1 MNHAV
6 ADGATNDVLQT
17 SLPKQSSPTRSI
29 PREALQPAP
38 VDLARPR
45 RTPGWVRSLWHVP
58 PPAWVM
64 LDSLL
69 IALGTYLSYHALI
82 FGNPAFG
89 WVVGPWFSG
98 IAFGVCYIVAGMI
111 FGLYEQTTLHA
122 RSKIIA
128 RTALTIGLGSALAY
142 AVIYVAFYSV
152 SSRWVGAGI
161 ALTHLMIATPLR
173 MGIHHLIASTRMNVI
188 CVGTAESV
196 RKVVGL
202 LRHGDHRHYYVI
214 GHVLVS
220 DQVSE
225 TSNSSDFIPIPEASS
240 EHNFQ
245 HLCPCLGTLDQIPDL
260 VRLHTVDQVIVDP
273 ELASD
278 ARVTDAILASLEAG
292 CRVTDQPTFVE
303 KLHGE
308 VPADAIGMQWLL
320 MADVSTAGGYDA
332 GKRVLDVLAA
342 SIGLSVTLPFWP
354 LVAACIR
361 WDSPGPILYSQRR
374 VGRHGREFTIYK
386 FRTMRDDAE
395 ANGAQW
401 ASVGDSRVTRL
412 GRFLRK
418 SRIDEIPQFWNILR
432 GDMSLVGPRPERPE
446 FVADLSKRIPH
457 YRQRHLLQPGLTGW
471 AQINYRYGA
480 SVEDAHRKL
489 CYDLY
494 YLKHRS
500 FELDAAIMIR
510 TIGTLCLGAR

>member
-1 MNHAV
+1 VSMRSTVLEQPQSAAAATV
-6 ADGATNDVLQT
+6 A
-17 SLPKQSSPTRSI
+17 I
-29 PREALQPAP
+29 PAP
-38 VDLARPR
+38 RLNPVARSR
-45 RTPGWVRSLWHVP
+45 RNMPLVRSLWHVP
-58 PPAWVM
+58 PAAWVI
-64 LDSLL
+64 LDGLL
-69 IALGTYLSYHALI
+69 VALGTILSYRVLV

-98 IAFGVCYIVAGMI
+98 FAFGLCYLVAGMI

-122 RSKIIA
+122 RSRIIT
-128 RTALTIGLGSALAY
+128 RTLLTLSLGTALAY

-152 SSRWVGAGI
+152 SSRWVGFGI
-161 ALTHLMIATPLR
+161 ILTHLLAATPVRL
-173 MGIHHLIASTRMNVI
+173 GVHHLIASSRLNVI
-188 CVGTAESV
+188 CVGTAASV
-196 RKVVGL
+196 RKVVAL
-202 LRHGDHRHYYVI
+202 LRHGDHRHYHVM
-214 GHVLVS
+214 GHVLVDHPDSAHPGATQFVPLPEPGS
-220 DQVSE
+220 DHH
-225 TSNSSDFIPIPEASS
+225 F
-240 EHNFQ
+240 EH
-245 HLCPCLGTLDQIPDL
+245 HCPCLGTLDQIANL
-260 VRLHTVDQVIVDP
+260 IRRHSVDQVIVEP

-278 ARVTDAILASLEAG
+278 SRVTDAILASLEAG

-308 VPADAIGMQWLL
+308 VPADAISTQWLL

-332 GKRVLDVLAA
+332 GKRVVDIVAA
-342 SIGLSVTLPFWP
+342 SVGLLLTLPFWP
-354 LVAACIR
+354 LIVALIR
-361 WDSPGPILYSQRR
+361 WDSPGAALYSQQR
-374 VGRHGREFTIYK
+374 VGRHGRLFTIYK
-386 FRTMRDDAE
+386 FRTMRNDAE
-395 ANGAQW
+395 AGGAKW
-401 ASVGDSRVTRL
+401 AAVGDSRVTRL

-418 SRIDEIPQFWNILR
+418 SRIDEIPQFWNVLR

-494 YLKHRS
+494 YLKNRS
-500 FELDAAIMIR
+500 FELDTAIMIR

>member
-1 MNHAV
+1 MPLQVPV
-6 ADGATNDVLQT
+6 AK
-17 SLPKQSSPTRSI
+17 PKAPTASI
-29 PREALQPAP
+29 PREFATPAE
-38 VDLARPR
+38 ARVAPPR
-45 RTPGWVRSLWHVP
+45 SRRGLTRSLWTVP
-58 PPAWVM
+58 AATWVV
-64 LDSLL
+64 LDGLMV
-69 IALGTYLSYHALI
+69 ALGTYISYHALV

-98 IAFGVCYIVAGMI
+98 IAFGICYLIAGTI

-128 RTALTIGLGSALAY
+128 RTALTLALGSALAY

-161 ALTHLMIATPLR
+161 ILTHLIGATPLR
-173 MGIHHLIASTRMNVI
+173 LVAHHLIVSTRLNVI

-196 RKVVGL
+196 RKVVSM
-202 LRHGDHRHYYVI
+202 LRHGDHRHYHVI
-214 GHVLVS
+214 GHVLVQPPAEVNEQATQFVALPEPGS
-220 DQVSE
+220 DYH
-225 TSNSSDFIPIPEASS
+225 F
-240 EHNFQ
+240 EHQ
-245 HLCPCLGTLDQIPDL
+245 CPCLGTLDQIANL
-260 VRLHTVDQVIVDP
+260 IRGNNVDQVIVDP

-308 VPADAIGMQWLL
+308 VPADAISMQWLL

-332 GKRVLDVLAA
+332 GKRVIDIFAA
-342 SIGLSVTLPFWP
+342 SVGLLLTLPFCP
-354 LVAACIR
+354 LVAALIK
-361 WDSPGPILYSQRR
+361 WDSPGPILYSQKR

-386 FRTMRDDAE
+386 FRTMRTDAE

-401 ASVGDSRVTRL
+401 ASVGDNRVTRL

-480 SVEDAHRKL
+480 SIEDAHRKL

-494 YLKHRS
+494 YLKNRS
-500 FELDAAIMIR
+500 LELDAAIMIR
-510 TIGTLCLGAR
+510 TIGTICLGAR

>member
-1 MNHAV
+1 M
-6 ADGATNDVLQT
+6 
-17 SLPKQSSPTRSI
+17 SLPTPVIESDVASI
-29 PREALQPAP
+29 PQPARIATP
-38 VDLARPR
+38 TPAEAARPR
-45 RTPGWVRSLWHVP
+45 RGLRLTRSLWHVP
-58 PPAWVM
+58 AAAWVAW
-64 LDSLL
+64 DSLL
-69 IALGTYLSYHALI
+69 VAIGTYLSYNALV

-98 IAFGVCYIVAGMI
+98 VAFGVCYLIAGMI

-128 RTALTIGLGSALAY
+128 RTALTLALGSALAY
-142 AVIYVAFYSV
+142 AVIYIAFYSV
-152 SSRWVGAGI
+152 SSRWVGAGVV
-161 ALTHLMIATPLR
+161 LTHLLGATPVRLFL
-173 MGIHHLIASTRMNVI
+173 HHLIASTRLNVI
-188 CVGTAESV
+188 CVGTAASV
-196 RKVVGL
+196 RKVVAL
-202 LRHGDHRHYYVI
+202 LRHGDHRHYHVI
-214 GHVLVS
+214 GHVLVQPAEEVNELATQFVALPEVGS
-220 DQVSE
+220 D
-225 TSNSSDFIPIPEASS
+225 
-240 EHNFQ
+240 HHFQ
-245 HLCPCLGTLDQIPDL
+245 HQCPCLGTLDQIAHL
-260 VRLHTVDQVIVDP
+260 VRRHAVDQVIVDP

-308 VPADAIGMQWLL
+308 VPADAISTQWLL

-332 GKRVLDVLAA
+332 GKRVIDIFAAGVGLA
-342 SIGLSVTLPFWP
+342 LTLPFWP
-354 LVAACIR
+354 LIAALIR
-361 WDSPGPILYSQRR
+361 WDSPGPVLYSQRR
-374 VGRHGREFTIYK
+374 VGRHGRDFTIYK
-386 FRTMRDDAE
+386 FRTMRTDAE

-418 SRIDEIPQFWNILR
+418 SRIDEIPQFWNVLR

-480 SVEDAHRKL
+480 SLEDAHRKL
-489 CYDLY
+489 CFDLY